1 MNSKAPPPDTESRT
15 TPTFRLPH
23 AYPFLLLDRILM
35 VEPGQW
41 TVCVT
46 NVAGAAT
53 LIGDDGLW
61 PSVLLAEVM
70 AQAAGVAAATAQS
83 QASRPALLVQVSR
96 FRCRV
101 GIGAGDQLMVAAHV
115 VQRFGAL
122 VKVRASIWSAGRP
135 RSAAELVLR
144 F

>member
-1 MNSKAPPPDTESRT
+1 MKSD
-15 TPTFRLPH
+15 TPTPETQSPTPALRLPH
-23 AYPFLLLDRILM
+23 RYPFLLLDRVLM

-41 TVCVT
+41 TVCVA

-53 LIGDDGLW
+53 LIGDDGRW
-61 PSVLLAEVM
+61 PNVLLAEVM
-70 AQAAGVAAATAQS
+70 AQAAGVAAATDTQPS
-83 QASRPALLVQVSR
+83 QPALLVQINR
-96 FRCRV
+96 FRCRLDV
-101 GIGAGDQLMVAAHV
+101 GAGDQLTVAARV

-122 VKVRASIWSAGRP
+122 VKVRASIWSAGRA